1 MRKYKEAEQH
11 EKICS
16 GSGWARSSGKSTVA
30 KEIAKALG
38 ILYIDTG
45 AMYRTV
51 GMACLKKGIDPADEG
66 AVVASL
72 DDLDMKIFPEAGGQ
86 RILLDGEDITSRIR
100 TEEIGKAAS
109 SVAAYQKVREKLV
122 EIQQGLAKEQS
133 VIMDGRDIG
142 TKVLPDAEVKIYLD
156 ASVEERAKRRV
167 GELEAQGKTADL
179 EIIREEI
186 AHRDY
191 QDMRREN
198 SPLCRAEDAV
208 NVDTTGLDIPA
219 VTEKLL
225 ALIAEK
231 TK

>member
-1 MRKYKEAEQH
+1 M
-11 EKICS
+11 
-16 GSGWARSSGKSTVA
+16 
-30 KEIAKALG
+30 G

-191 QDMRREN
+191 QDMHREN

>member
-1 MRKYKEAEQH
+1 MKKFAVAVD
-11 EKICS
+11 
-16 GSGWARSSGKSTVA
+16 GPAGSGKSTVA

-86 RILLDGEDITSRIR
+86 RILLDGEDITSRIG

-191 QDMRREN
+191 QDMHREN

>member
-1 MRKYKEAEQH
+1 MKKFAVAVD
-11 EKICS
+11 
-16 GSGWARSSGKSTVA
+16 GPAGSGKSTVA

-191 QDMRREN
+191 QDMHREN

-219 VTEKLL
+219 VTAKLL

>member
-1 MRKYKEAEQH
+1 MKKFAVAVD
-11 EKICS
+11 
-16 GSGWARSSGKSTVA
+16 GPAGSGKSTVA

-51 GMACLKKGIDPADEG
+51 GMACLKKGINPADEE

-72 DDLDMKIFPEAGGQ
+72 DSLDMKIFPEAGGQ

-109 SVAAYQKVREKLV
+109 SVGAYQKVREKLV

-142 TKVLPDAEVKIYLD
+142 TTVFPNAELKIFVTATPEIRAQRRYDELKAKGQKASFDEILENVK
-156 ASVEERAKRRV
+156 
-167 GELEAQGKTADL
+167 Q
-179 EIIREEI
+179 
-186 AHRDY
+186 RDY
-191 QDMRREN
+191 IDQHREV
-198 SPLCRAEDAV
+198 SPLRKADDALL
-208 NVDTTGLDIPA
+208 LDN
-219 VTEKLL
+219 TELTIQQQKEWLFNQYNQR
-225 ALIAEK
+225 
-231 TK
+231 TKA

>member
-1 MRKYKEAEQH
+1 MKKFAVAVD
-11 EKICS
+11 
-16 GSGWARSSGKSTVA
+16 GPAGSGKSTVA

-186 AHRDY
+186 THRDY

>member
-1 MRKYKEAEQH
+1 MKKFAVAVD
-11 EKICS
+11 
-16 GSGWARSSGKSTVA
+16 GPAGSGKSTVA

-51 GMACLKKGIDPADEG
+51 GMACLKKGIDPTDEE

-72 DDLDMKIFPEAGGQ
+72 DSLDMKIFPEAGGQ

-179 EIIREEI
+179 AVIQEEI
-186 AHRDY
+186 AQRDY
-191 QDMRREN
+191 QDMHREN
-198 SPLCRAEDAV
+198 SPLCRADDAV

>member
-1 MRKYKEAEQH
+1 MKKFAVAVD
-11 EKICS
+11 
-16 GSGWARSSGKSTVA
+16 GPAGSGKSTVA

-51 GMACLKKGIDPADEG
+51 GMACLKKGINPADED

-72 DDLDMKIFPEAGGQ
+72 DSLEAGGQ

-167 GELEAQGKTADL
+167 GELEAQGKNADL
-179 EIIREEI
+179 ETIREEI
-186 AHRDY
+186 AQRDY
-191 QDMRREN
+191 QDMHREN

-219 VTEKLL
+219 VTAKLL

>member
-1 MRKYKEAEQH
+1 MKKFAVAVD
-11 EKICS
+11 
-16 GSGWARSSGKSTVA
+16 GPAGSGKSTVA

-51 GMACLKKGIDPADEG
+51 GMACLKKGIDPTDEEV
-66 AVVASL
+66 VVASL
-72 DDLDMKIFPEAGGQ
+72 DSLDMKIFPEAGGQ

-100 TEEIGKAAS
+100 TEEIGKSAS

-179 EIIREEI
+179 ETIREEI
-186 AHRDY
+186 AQRDY
-191 QDMRREN
+191 QDMHREN

>member
-1 MRKYKEAEQH
+1 MKKFAVAVD
-11 EKICS
+11 
-16 GSGWARSSGKSTVA
+16 GPAGSGKSTVA

-51 GMACLKKGIDPADEG
+51 GMACLKKGIDPTDEE

-72 DDLDMKIFPEAGGQ
+72 DSLDMKIFPEAGGQ

-156 ASVEERAKRRV
+156 ASVEEKAKRRV

-179 EIIREEI
+179 AIIQEEI
-186 AHRDY
+186 AQRDY
-191 QDMRREN
+191 QDMHREN

>member
-1 MRKYKEAEQH
+1 MKKFAVAVD
-11 EKICS
+11 
-16 GSGWARSSGKSTVA
+16 GPAGSGKSTVA

-133 VIMDGRDIG
+133 VMMDGRDIG

-191 QDMRREN
+191 QDMHREN

>member
-1 MRKYKEAEQH
+1 MKKFAVAVD
-11 EKICS
+11 
-16 GSGWARSSGKSTVA
+16 GPAGSGKSTVA

-109 SVAAYQKVREKLV
+109 SVAAYQ
-122 EIQQGLAKEQS
+122 
-133 VIMDGRDIG
+133 
-142 TKVLPDAEVKIYLD
+142 
-156 ASVEERAKRRV
+156 
-167 GELEAQGKTADL
+167 
-179 EIIREEI
+179 
-186 AHRDY
+186 
-191 QDMRREN
+191 
-198 SPLCRAEDAV
+198 
-208 NVDTTGLDIPA
+208 
-219 VTEKLL
+219 
-225 ALIAEK
+225 
-231 TK
+231 

>member
-1 MRKYKEAEQH
+1 MKKFAVAVD
-11 EKICS
+11 
-16 GSGWARSSGKSTVA
+16 GPAGSGKSTVA

-86 RILLDGEDITSRIR
+86 RILLDGGDITSRIR

-186 AHRDY
+186 AQRDY
-191 QDMRREN
+191 QDMHREN

-225 ALIAEK
+225 VLIAEK

>member
-1 MRKYKEAEQH
+1 MKKFAVAVD
-11 EKICS
+11 
-16 GSGWARSSGKSTVA
+16 GPAGSGKSTVA

-51 GMACLKKGIDPADEG
+51 GMACLKKGIDPTDES

-72 DDLDMKIFPEAGGQ
+72 DSLDMKIFPEAGGQ

-179 EIIREEI
+179 EIIQEEI
-186 AHRDY
+186 AQRDY
-191 QDMRREN
+191 QDMHREN

-219 VTEKLL
+219 VTAKLL

>member
-1 MRKYKEAEQH
+1 MKKFAVAVD
-11 EKICS
+11 
-16 GSGWARSSGKSTVA
+16 GPAGSGKSTVA

-51 GMACLKKGIDPADEG
+51 GMACLKKGIDPTDEE

-72 DDLDMKIFPEAGGQ
+72 DSLDMKIFPEAGGQ

-109 SVAAYQKVREKLV
+109 SVGAYQKVREKLV

-179 EIIREEI
+179 ETIREEI
-186 AHRDY
+186 AQRDY
-191 QDMRREN
+191 QDMHREN

-219 VTEKLL
+219 VTAKLL

>member
-1 MRKYKEAEQH
+1 MKKFAVAVD
-11 EKICS
+11 
-16 GSGWARSSGKSTVA
+16 GPAGSGKSTVA
-30 KEIAKALG
+30 KEIAKTLG

-186 AHRDY
+186 AQRDY
-191 QDMRREN
+191 QDMHREN

>member
-1 MRKYKEAEQH
+1 MKKFAVAVD
-11 EKICS
+11 
-16 GSGWARSSGKSTVA
+16 GPAGSGKSTVA

-51 GMACLKKGIDPADEG
+51 GMDCLKKGINPADEE

-72 DDLDMKIFPEAGGQ
+72 DSLDMKIFPEAGGQ

-179 EIIREEI
+179 ETIREEI
-186 AHRDY
+186 AQRDY
-191 QDMRREN
+191 QDMHREN

>member
-1 MRKYKEAEQH
+1 MKKFAVAVD
-11 EKICS
+11 
-16 GSGWARSSGKSTVA
+16 GPAGSGKSTVA

-51 GMACLKKGIDPADEG
+51 GMACLKKGIDPTDES

-72 DDLDMKIFPEAGGQ
+72 DGLDMKIFPEAGGQ

-179 EIIREEI
+179 ETIREEI
-186 AHRDY
+186 AQRDY
-191 QDMRREN
+191 QDMHREN

>member
-1 MRKYKEAEQH
+1 MKKFAVAVD
-11 EKICS
+11 
-16 GSGWARSSGKSTVA
+16 GPAGSGKSTVA

-66 AVVASL
+66 AVVASM

-191 QDMRREN
+191 QDMHREN